1 MIKIGNSIS
10 NTKTNNKVAIVT
22 GSSSGIGFEIALL
35 LARNG
40 FHTYATIRNPEK
52 SKESVVNVANPEKL
66 PLQVIQLDVT
76 NDKSVKKAIGKATT
90 KQERI
95 DVLVHNAGYLLLG
108 TVEELSIKEFRE
120 QFETNFLDVI
130 RVTQSI
136 LPIMKRQGAGTI
148 INISS
153 IAGMMGFPLSS
164 AYVSSKFA
172 LEGLG
177 ESIAHEV
184 EPFGIK
190 VILIEL
196 G

>member
-52 SKESVVNVANPEKL
+52 SKQSVVNVANPEKL
-66 PLQVIQLDVT
+66 PLQVMQLDVT
-76 NDKSVKKAIGKATT
+76 NDKSIKKAIGKPTT

-95 DVLVHNAGYLLLG
+95 DVLFHNAGYLLLG

-148 INISS
+148 INIRS
-153 IAGMMGFPLSS
+153 IAGMMGFPLS
-164 AYVSSKFA
+164 
-172 LEGLG
+172 
-177 ESIAHEV
+177 
-184 EPFGIK
+184 
-190 VILIEL
+190 
-196 G
+196 